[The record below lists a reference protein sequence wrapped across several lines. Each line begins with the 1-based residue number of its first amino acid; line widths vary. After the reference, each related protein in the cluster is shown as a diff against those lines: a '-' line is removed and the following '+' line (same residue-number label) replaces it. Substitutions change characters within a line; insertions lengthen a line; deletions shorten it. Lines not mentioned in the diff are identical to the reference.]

1 MSDNRESVRLS
12 DWLALREPPP
22 PPELAAH
29 IAHFAGDTECDRA
42 QIPTSLVRVAAK
54 ILASLGDGR
63 ESANDLLAAD
73 ALVTYAV
80 EAAAEQCADL
90 DTFSAESAALLSRI
104 GGQP

>member
-1 MSDNRESVRLS
+1 MS
-12 DWLALREPPP
+12 DWLATREPPP

-29 IAHFAGDTECDRA
+29 IAALTRDIESDRA
-42 QIPTSLVRVAAK
+42 ELPQTLVSVAKK

-80 EAAAEQCADL
+80 EAAAEECADL
-90 DTFSAESAALLSRI
+90 DAFSTESAALLSRI
-104 GGQP
+104 GGQS